1 MTHAPLVNR
10 LKEAP
15 WLLSASTQRVY
26 SLLEGENRRVR
37 AVGGVVRDTLLGR
50 ARDGAEIDF
59 ATEFLPQEVMAR
71 AGEAGIHAFPTGI
84 EHGTV
89 SLEIEGQLFE
99 ITTLRQDIETDGRH
113 ATVQFGTD
121 WRRDA
126 ERRDF
131 TMNALYADMDGT
143 LFDPLEGLGDCL
155 AGKVRFIGD
164 PGVRIAEDRLRVYRF
179 FRFTASHGDQA
190 FDPIGL
196 DACKKA
202 AGDLS
207 GISAERIGVE
217 MMRMFELKHIAKTVR
232 TMVRAKILNFNRAA
246 QRQLAL
252 YDTRT
257 DVPLAAGRLALI
269 MGPHGAK
276 ELQAMWRL
284 SNAEIKAATALRD
297 AAILLGSGQINEV
310 AYRFAD
316 VAKTAVAVAA
326 ALHDW
331 ATDWQDEVSS
341 ILRATRVPAF
351 PIKGQDLIDAGL
363 KAGPALGRK
372 LHTLE
377 RDWIDSAFQLNREE
391 LLRRA
396 TI

>member
-1 MTHAPLVNR
+1 MTRAQIIYR
-10 LKEAP
+10 LKEAH
-15 WLLSASTQRVY
+15 WLLSASTQRVFR
-26 SLLEGENRRVR
+26 LLDGESNRVR
-37 AVGGVVRDTLLGR
+37 AVGGMVRDTMLGR
-50 ARDGAEIDF
+50 TRDGAEIDF
-59 ATEFLPQEVMAR
+59 ATEFLPQEVMDR
-71 AGEAGIHAFPTGI
+71 AKAANIRAFPTGF

-99 ITTLRQDIETDGRH
+99 VTTLRQDIETDGRH
-113 ATVQFGTD
+113 AIVQFGTD

-143 LFDPLEGLGDCL
+143 LFDPLEGVGDCL
-155 AGKVRFIGD
+155 AGKVRFIGNPD
-164 PGVRIAEDRLRVYRF
+164 MRIAEDRLRVYRF

-217 MMRMFELKHIAKTVR
+217 MMRMFELNHIAKTVR
-232 TMVRAKILNFNRAA
+232 TMVRAGILKFNRAT

-252 YDTRT
+252 YDART

-297 AAILLGSGQINEV
+297 AAILLGAGQINEV

-316 VAKTAVAVAA
+316 VAKTAVAVAG

-331 ATDWQDEVSS
+331 AEDWQEEVSS
-341 ILRATRVPAF
+341 ILRATRVPTF
-351 PIKGQDLIDAGL
+351 PIKGQDLVDAGL
-363 KAGPALGRK
+363 KPGPALGRK

-377 RDWIDSAFQLNREE
+377 RDWIDSGFQLIREE